1 MENNEIIDL
10 WDVNEPLLLEQAYNE
25 LLIPA
30 FPSTDEREPLESLK
44 ARLEN
49 KPPPPQ
55 PKTHVLLW
63 GCDWQQANESR
74 VNGVLIYEVYRRSN
88 LGLITY
94 MAVRE
99 ELRGLGIGREIFRQ
113 AQRRFNR
120 DQPGSC
126 LLAEV
131 HNPKMVIAEAET
143 MNPIERLRFFGSLGG
158 KLIPFQYV
166 QPPLS
171 HQGKKV
177 NSFLLLAFPRC
188 DKLLNAKKLIL
199 FLEEFYEAL
208 SIDRPWMNPDFKS
221 MVDELNQ
228 YNQYSV
234 KSLVWH
240 QLSLEIGCPL
250 LVDLEG

>member
-1 MENNEIIDL
+1 MENNEIVDL

-25 LLIPA
+25 VLIPA

-63 GCDWQQANESR
+63 GGDWQQANEPR

-131 HNPKMVIAEAET
+131 HNPNMVIAEADT
-143 MNPIERLRFFGSLGG
+143 MNPMERLHFFGSLGG

-177 NSFLLLAFPRC
+177 SSFLLLAFPRRE
-188 DKLLNAKKLIL
+188 KLLNAKKLIL

-208 SIDRPWMNPDFKS
+208 FIDKPWKNSDFKD

-228 YNQYSV
+228 YNQCSA
-234 KSLVWH
+234 KTFAWQ
-240 QLSLEIGCPL
+240 QLSLEISCPL
-250 LVDLEG
+250 LVDLER